1 MDIVSQ
7 NVNVVNNV
15 KFLLKVVNVK
25 VEVNVYQIV
34 LVKKKKEFVILWYVQ
49 VVIIGKN
56 QILVKIIWVSILELK
71 SLELDLQVSK
81 KQD

>member
-71 SLELDLQVSK
+71 LLELDLRVLK